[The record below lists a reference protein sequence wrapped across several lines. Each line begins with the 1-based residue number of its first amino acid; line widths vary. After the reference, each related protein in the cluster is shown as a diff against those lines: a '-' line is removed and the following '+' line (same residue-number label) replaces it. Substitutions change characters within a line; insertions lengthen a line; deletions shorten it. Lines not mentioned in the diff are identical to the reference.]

1 LLKHFL
7 VCLVTLLAFAGSA
20 SAQPAMH
27 DPALPTVKPDALQK
41 LSDNRIRQKIIK
53 ESQAPYAGRC
63 VCPYQTRDSEGKSCK
78 GRMEV
83 IKTNPR
89 PICGAAS
96 VSDRMVQAWR
106 KAHPEQSESLKEF

>member
-1 LLKHFL
+1 MKKYLG
-7 VCLVTLLAFAGSA
+7 CLILLLAFAGSA
-20 SAQPAMH
+20 SAQAPMR
-27 DPALPTVKPDALQK
+27 DPNLPTVKPGALQK
-41 LSDNRIRQKIIK
+41 LSDNRIRQKIMK
-53 ESQAPYAGRC
+53 ESQTPYAGRC

-78 GRMEV
+78 GRIEV
-83 IKTNPR
+83 VKANPR